1 MTGLMAQQKCRPEEY
16 QRDVHARSPLQLH
29 PTQET
34 SLPSKV
40 HRARQLQQ
48 RQSIQDTA
56 QKLLTVFQ

>member
-1 MTGLMAQQKCRPEEY
+1 MEHLRYKREEY